1 MKRVYIKDY
10 NLHVPA
16 QKMSF
21 EEIAKLTDLPASVVR
36 EKQGIVSKPIET
48 KLSTSEMC
56 IDCLKS
62 LALRNRAESKNA
74 GFLIYAGSD
83 FKDHYVWTIATKICS
98 EALHQNI
105 LAFDITSQC
114 VGSLV
119 AIDFAK
125 SKLLT
130 SKRRDASG
138 FVTLATKQS
147 KLVDLKN
154 PAMSFLDDF
163 SDGAVSILLSSRAGR
178 YEVLESSFISDGR
191 FSEII
196 YAPFGDRHSES
207 REKWDFRAILDDSK
221 ANWREEMEN
230 VSDKNFI
237 HVIRDS
243 VAKSGYSL
251 KDVSYVAL
259 LHMKRSFHFKILD
272 ELGIDQEKSI
282 YLENYGHMQG
292 VDPLLSLKL
301 GEQAGKIQKGG
312 LVVMVAAGTGWTWGA
327 TTLLTKQ
334 NIRK

>member
-1 MKRVYIKDY
+1 MKKVYIKDY
-10 NLHVPA
+10 ALHIPSRR
-16 QKMSF
+16 MSF
-21 EEIAKLTDLPASVVR
+21 EEISKLANLPADVVR

-56 IDCLKS
+56 VECLKS
-62 LALRNRAESKNA
+62 LALKNKAESKKA
-74 GFLIYAGSD
+74 EFLIYAGSD

-98 EALHQNI
+98 EALHRNI

-119 AIDFAK
+119 AMDFAK

-130 SKRRDASG
+130 SKRGDASA

-163 SDGAVSILLSSRAGR
+163 SDGAVSILLTNRTGR

-207 REKWDFRAILDDSK
+207 REKWDFRAILDDRG
-221 ANWREEMEN
+221 NWRKEMEK
-230 VSDKNFI
+230 VSGKNFI

-251 KDVSYVAL
+251 KDVSYLAM
-259 LHMKRSFHFKILD
+259 LHVKRSFHHKILD

-301 GEQAGKIQKGG
+301 GEEAGKIHKGD

-327 TTLLTKQ
+327 TTLLAKQ
-334 NIRK
+334 NIRN

>member
-10 NLHVPA
+10 SFHIPA
-16 QKMSF
+16 RKMSF
-21 EEIAKLTDLPASVVR
+21 EEISKLTNLPAAVVR

-48 KLSTSEMC
+48 ELSTSEMC
-56 IDCLKS
+56 IECLKS
-62 LALRNRAESKNA
+62 LALKNKAESRNA
-74 GFLIYAGSD
+74 EFLIYAGSD

-98 EALHQNI
+98 EVLHRNI
-105 LAFDITSQC
+105 LSFDITSQC

-119 AIDFAK
+119 AMDFAK

-130 SKRRDASG
+130 SKRSNASG

-163 SDGAVSILLSSRAGR
+163 SDGAVSILLSSKAGR

-207 REKWDFRAILDDSK
+207 REKWDFRAILDDSRT
-221 ANWREEMEN
+221 NWREEMEK
-230 VSDKNFI
+230 VSGKNFKR
-237 HVIRDS
+237 VIQDS
-243 VAKSGYSL
+243 VSKSGCSL
-251 KDVSYVAL
+251 KDVSYLAM
-259 LHMKRSFHFKILD
+259 LHVKRSFHFKMLE
-272 ELGIDQEKSI
+272 ELGIDREKSI

-301 GEQAGKIQKGG
+301 GEEAGKIHKRD